1 MKRLIIIAAAAAVVS
16 CGSKQQQTTYQ
27 QNDSFVAA
35 SDSVVKEE
43 AADNNQTNL
52 SAKAIEK
59 IQEFYK
65 NYVFGN
71 EAMTREVAYKYCTK
85 SLVKKLADD
94 YDYDGEGYAVWDFR
108 SGAQDGDSDVQ
119 EVTNIEELVENT
131 YKVTYNDMGHIGVC
145 IISVVPEGDDI
156 LFNEIENKH
165 Q

>member
-1 MKRLIIIAAAAAVVS
+1 MKKFIIIAAAAAVVS
-16 CGSKQQQTTYQ
+16 CGNKQQPSTYR
-27 QNDSFVAA
+27 QNDSFVATA
-35 SDSVVKEE
+35 DSIVKEE
-43 AADNNQTNL
+43 PADNQTNL

-59 IQEFYK
+59 IQDFYR

-119 EVTNIEELVENT
+119 EVTSIEELVENT